1 MNSEHLRQKLIAA
14 ARALPA
20 SEAVPYRFEKRIM
33 AGLGASP
40 RPDFTAWL
48 IRALVKPTLFFLGI
62 MALTSVWTFVQPLP
76 PTTDNDAPEIEN
88 AIWAPLDSLGDP
100 V

>member
-14 ARALPA
+14 ARALPTDD
-20 SEAVPYRFEKRIM
+20 AVPYCFEKRIIT
-33 AGLGASP
+33 GLGVSP

-48 IRALVKPTLFFLGI
+48 ARALFKPTLFCLGI
-62 MALTSVWTFVQPLP
+62 MTLTGVWTFVQYTPS
-76 PTTDNDAPEIEN
+76 TADNDAPEIEN
-88 AIWAPLDSLGDP
+88 AIWAPLDSLGDS

>member
-1 MNSEHLRQKLIAA
+1 MNSEHLRKKFIAA

-20 SEAVPYRFEKRIM
+20 DDAVPYCFEKRII
-33 AGLGASP
+33 AGLRASP

-48 IRALVKPTLFFLGI
+48 ARELFKPALLCLGV
-62 MALTSVWTFVQPLP
+62 MALTGIWTFIQPTMSTP
-76 PTTDNDAPEIEN
+76 DNDTPEIEN
-88 AIWAPLDSLGDP
+88 AIWAPLDSLGDS